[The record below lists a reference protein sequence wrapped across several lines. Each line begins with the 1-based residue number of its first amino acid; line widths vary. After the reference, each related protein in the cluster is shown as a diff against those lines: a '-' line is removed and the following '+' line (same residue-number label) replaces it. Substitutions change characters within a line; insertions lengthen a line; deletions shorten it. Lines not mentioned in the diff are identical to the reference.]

1 VARLGCDTIGQAME
15 AMRDKPAVYP
25 ARTKVCYGT
34 ECNFDWRC
42 ALHDHSEGGSQFL
55 KLPKF
60 DLNHVKQSAEVPFKM
75 MVDAIGEKNS
85 VSSNAEVPFK
95 VRNLGGRS

>member
-1 VARLGCDTIGQAME
+1 
-15 AMRDKPAVYP
+15 
-25 ARTKVCYGT
+25 
-34 ECNFDWRC
+34 
-42 ALHDHSEGGSQFL
+42 
-55 KLPKF
+55 
-60 DLNHVKQSAEVPFKM
+60 M